1 MTTWTD
7 QEGTVWQ
14 LQDGKQNFDE
24 WVVSKFAE
32 EFEVASKNWNAGDK
46 ADMESLFMAW
56 VNTTDATRQQA

>member
-32 EFEVASKNWNAGDK
+32 EFEVASKNWQAGDK
-46 ADMESLFMAW
+46 ADMESLFMVW